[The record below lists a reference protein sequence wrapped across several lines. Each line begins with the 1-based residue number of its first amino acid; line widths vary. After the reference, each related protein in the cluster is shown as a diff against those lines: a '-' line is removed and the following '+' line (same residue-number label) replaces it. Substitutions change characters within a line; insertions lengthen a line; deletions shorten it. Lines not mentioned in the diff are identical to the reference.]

1 VIAKKKLGQN
11 FLRDREVIR
20 KIISSL
26 KPTEEDVL
34 LEIGCGRGAL
44 TQHLVG
50 TTGHFI
56 GIELD
61 SKLWSEL
68 NARLGSPSVL
78 FLNQDILTVHLQT
91 LLPTLSIPRTPIKV
105 VGNIPY
111 YISSFL
117 VQWLTKQVES
127 LDSATIMFQ
136 REVAERLSAEPG
148 TKEYGLL
155 TLLGQYY
162 FQVSPLFFV
171 GRKAF
176 WPEPK
181 VDSQVLRFDP
191 LSKRILAEEKEAA
204 FFSFL
209 KSCFS
214 QRRKILVNCLKNSP
228 FSAAALEVAMKHLGL
243 TRETRAEELSIKEL
257 CSLFL
262 ELEHA
267 HSIH

>member
-20 KIISSL
+20 KIIASL
-26 KPTEEDVL
+26 KPTKEDVL

-50 TTGHFI
+50 ATRHFV

-61 SKLWSEL
+61 SKLCSEL
-68 NARLGSPSVL
+68 NSRYRSPSVH
-78 FLNQDILTVHLQT
+78 FLNQDILTVHLPA
-91 LLPTLSIPRTPIKV
+91 LLPTLSIERAPLKV
-105 VGNIPY
+105 FGNIPY

-117 VQWLTKQVES
+117 VQWLTKQVEL

-136 REVAERLSAEPG
+136 KEVAERLSAEPR

-162 FQVSPLFFV
+162 FQVSPLFIV

-181 VDSQVLRFDP
+181 VDSQVLRLDP
-191 LSKRILAEEKEAA
+191 LSKRILTEEKEAA

-214 QRRKILVNCLKNSP
+214 QRRKILVNCLKSSF
-228 FSAAALEVAMKHLGL
+228 FSADALEGAMKNLGF
-243 TRETRAEELSIKEL
+243 TRATRAEELSLKEL

-262 ELEHA
+262 ELEHKNP
-267 HSIH
+267 H

>member
-1 VIAKKKLGQN
+1 MIAKKRLGQN
-11 FLRDREVIR
+11 FLRDPEVIR
-20 KIISSL
+20 KIVSSL
-26 KPTEEDVL
+26 KPTKEDVL

-50 TTGHFI
+50 TIRQFI

-61 SKLWSEL
+61 TKLWSEL
-68 NARLGSPSVL
+68 NARFCNPSVL
-78 FLNQDILTVHLQT
+78 FLNQDILKVNLHT
-91 LLPTLSIPRTPIKV
+91 LLGTLAIESALIKI

-111 YISSFL
+111 YISSL
-117 VQWLTKQVES
+117 VVHWLTKQAES

-136 REVAERLSAEPG
+136 REVAERLLALPG

-162 FQVSPLFFV
+162 FRVSPVLLV
-171 GRKAF
+171 GHKAF
-176 WPEPK
+176 WPIPK

-191 LSKRILAEEKEAA
+191 LSRRILAKEKDAA

-209 KSCFS
+209 KICFS
-214 QRRKILVNCLKNSP
+214 QRRKILVNCLKSSP
-228 FSAAALEVAMKHLGL
+228 FSGDALDIAMKNLGFAH
-243 TRETRAEELSIKEL
+243 ETRAEELALKEL

-262 ELEHA
+262 ECESKVA
-267 HSIH
+267 IK

>member
-11 FLRDREVIR
+11 FLRDREIIR
-20 KIISSL
+20 KIVASL
-26 KPTEEDVL
+26 KLTQEDVL

-50 TTGHFI
+50 ATRHFI

-61 SKLWSEL
+61 SKLCSEL
-68 NARLGSPSVL
+68 DARYQSPSAQ
-78 FLNQDILTVHLQT
+78 FLNQDILTVHLPA
-91 LLPTLSIPRTPIKV
+91 LLPTLSVERAPIKV

-117 VQWLTKQVES
+117 VQWLTTQVES

-136 REVAERLSAEPG
+136 KEVAERLSAEPR

-162 FQVSPLFFV
+162 FQVSPLFLV

-181 VDSQVLRFDP
+181 VDSQVIRFDP
-191 LSKRILAEEKEAA
+191 LSKRILTKEKEAV

-214 QRRKILVNCLKNSP
+214 QRRKILVNCLKSSP
-228 FSAAALEVAMKHLGL
+228 FSAIALEVAMKNLGFM
-243 TRETRAEELSIKEL
+243 RETRAEELSLKEL

-262 ELEHA
+262 ELECKNPN
-267 HSIH
+267 